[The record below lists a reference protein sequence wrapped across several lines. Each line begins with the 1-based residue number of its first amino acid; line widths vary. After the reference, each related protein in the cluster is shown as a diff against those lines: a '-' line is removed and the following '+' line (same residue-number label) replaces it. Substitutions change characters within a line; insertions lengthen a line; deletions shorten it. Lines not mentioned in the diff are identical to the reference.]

1 MQANLTHR
9 VVETARAPE
18 DDAPLLDTALAIAAV
33 EYPGL
38 DAVRYRER
46 LDGWGDTILSRLSS
60 DPSLEEVIQTLNDF
74 LYFEQ
79 GFMGN
84 RDDYYDPRNSF
95 INDVLDRKLG
105 IPLTLS
111 IIYIELGRRL
121 GLPFKGV
128 SFPGHFLVKLSLNG
142 GAVVLDP
149 FNGGISLSE
158 EDLGE
163 LLQFTA
169 LEAPQARCDFG
180 HLLAAARKQDIVV
193 RLLRNLKVVYQRG
206 GQLEK
211 ALDIVNLILA
221 IDDSL
226 VPEYRD
232 RGLILTE
239 LDCNHAASRDLRR
252 YLAGNP
258 GDEDADAIRALI
270 EELAIDY
277 SRLH

>member
-9 VVETARAPE
+9 VVETTRASE
-18 DDAPLLDTALAIAAV
+18 DDAPLLDTALAIATV
-33 EYPGL
+33 EYPEL

-74 LYFEQ
+74 LFDEQ

-128 SFPGHFLVKLSLNG
+128 SFPGHFLVKLSLQG

-163 LLQFTA
+163 LLQFTP
-169 LEAPQARCDFG
+169 LDGPSDFG
-180 HLLAAARKQDIVV
+180 HLLTAARKQDIAV
-193 RLLRNLKVVYQRG
+193 RLLRNLKVVYQRD

-211 ALDIVNLILA
+211 ALEIVNLILA
-221 IDDSL
+221 IDDAL

-239 LDCNHAASRDLRR
+239 LDCNNAASRDLRR
-252 YLAGNP
+252 YLAANP
-258 GDEDADAIRALI
+258 DDEDADAIRALI
-270 EELAIDY
+270 EELAIEY

>member
-1 MQANLTHR
+1 MQVNLTER

-18 DDAPLLDTALAIAAV
+18 DDAPLLETALAIAAV
-33 EYPGL
+33 EYPEL
-38 DAVRYRER
+38 DTGRYREQ
-46 LDGWGDTILSRLSS
+46 LDQWADTILSRLSE

-74 LYFEQ
+74 LFLEQ
-79 GFMGN
+79 GFEGN

-95 INDVLDRKLG
+95 INDVLDRRRG

-111 IIYIELGRRL
+111 IVYIELGRRL

-128 SFPGHFLVKLSLNG
+128 SFPGHFLVKLSLDG

-163 LLQFTA
+163 LLQMSDFD
-169 LEAPQARCDFG
+169 APGDFG
-180 HLLAAARKQDIVV
+180 RLLAAARKQDIVV
-193 RLLRNLKVVYQRG
+193 RLLRNLKVVYQRA

-221 IDDSL
+221 IDESL
-226 VPEYRD
+226 IPEYRD

-239 LDCNHAASRDLRR
+239 LDCNQAARRDLEH
-252 YLAGNP
+252 YLAVNP
-258 GDEDADAIRALI
+258 ADEDADAIRALI
-270 EELAIDY
+270 DELAIER
-277 SRLH
+277 SSLH